1 MAFWI
6 FSERSRSVN
15 KMFDMRK
22 PCNGS
27 NIKIQQCK
35 ARPEVSSRIVLFFS
49 INVCASAK
57 PMRSGGSDDL
67 IAGGCV
73 GVEPEDRKST
83 RLNSSHVKISYAVF
97 CLRKKTAI
105 ASL

>member
-73 GVEPEDRKST
+73 GVEPEQIKPAR
-83 RLNSSHVKISYAVF
+83 YAQ
-97 CLRKKTAI
+97 
-105 ASL
+105 